1 MDKIFQSTRPM
12 RGATLGASF
21 CGKDTR
27 FQSTRPMRGATAM
40 YVDIHAPRRKF
51 QSTRPMRGATPLP
64 PQPKTAKMRFQ
75 STRPMRGA
83 TTCKVLQAF
92 AWDISIHAPH
102 AGRDIRAINHVVY
115 KFDFNPRAPCG
126 ARPPLQTFP
135 RRAPYISIHAP
146 HAGRDGG
153 CKSAYTRRSYF
164 NPRAPCGARRCATMS
179 WNAMLTHFNPR
190 APCGAR
196 LGKHQA
202 QF

>member
-1 MDKIFQSTRPM
+1 MRSPPYFNPRAPCGARPACRTGQSTTADFNPRAPC
-12 RGATLGASF
+12 GARRLLIERE
-21 CGKDTR
+21 DVLDE

-126 ARPPLQTFP
+126 ARLLAVLAP
-135 RRAPYISIHAP
+135 RHA
-146 HAGRDGG
+146 
-153 CKSAYTRRSYF
+153 
-164 NPRAPCGARRCATMS
+164 
-179 WNAMLTHFNPR
+179 L
-190 APCGAR
+190 
-196 LGKHQA
+196 
-202 QF
+202 

>member
-1 MDKIFQSTRPM
+1 M
-12 RGATLGASF
+12 RGATGARQF
-21 CGKDTR
+21 KTRRYQHFNPRAPCGAR
-27 FQSTRPMRGATAM
+27 RNQRRR
-40 YVDIHAPRRKF
+40 HAF
-51 QSTRPMRGATPLP
+51 TTL
-64 PQPKTAKMRFQ
+64 FQ

-164 NPRAPCGARRCATMS
+164 NPRAPCGARRRATMS